1 MPFHTKVCSHREQ
14 LFGEISR
21 TQYDYRAKGQNQ
33 SLASQENLNVSE
45 LNVPINTPRSS
56 ASPICSMNNGRETT
70 IGVSTKS
77 VAVPYEG
84 ARFISDRQVVSAPNI
99 EETRSLSRRRFV
111 KSVKRRWRDRQIGSA
126 ARSSQR
132 FEYRLAMG
140 TRIGRRRK
148 RTAVALGVSALG
160 LSGASQ
166 LALSAYPI
174 AAASFMDNFSKAN
187 GAELTDLNKRVNA
200 ANLNVSEHMLEAMV
214 EEEGVRYDV
223 YRDVA
228 GYPTVGVGH
237 RVLPEDNLRVG
248 DMISHRDAMSF
259 LEQDISKAEEAVRN
273 LVGDLAVSQN
283 EFDALVDLVFNVGE
297 GTVSERESPRL
308 NEAIE
313 AGDHEAIAQEL
324 EYTSAKN
331 KVATGLVHRSERRT
345 QIFMNADYS
354 DPREETSPIRQS

>member
-1 MPFHTKVCSHREQ
+1 MPALTIPNNTQRSFITRTLNPS
-14 LFGEISR
+14 FDIS
-21 TQYDYRAKGQNQ
+21 
-33 SLASQENLNVSE
+33 SQ
-45 LNVPINTPRSS
+45 TPR
-56 ASPICSMNNGRETT
+56 ALELGFQIGSMNSSGQTT
-70 IGVSTKS
+70 IGASTKTAAGTS
-77 VAVPYEG
+77 TAARIISDELVAV
-84 ARFISDRQVVSAPNI
+84 APSI
-99 EETRSLSRRRFV
+99 EETRRLSRRRFV
-111 KSVKRRWRDRQIGSA
+111 KSVKRRWRDRRIGSA
-126 ARSSQR
+126 ARRSQR
-132 FEYRLAMG
+132 FEHRLAMG

-148 RTAVALGVSALG
+148 RTAFALGVSALG

-166 LALSAYPI
+166 LALSADPI
-174 AAASFMDNFSKAN
+174 AAASFMDNFNKTN
-187 GAELTDLNKRVNA
+187 GTELADPSERVNA
-200 ANLNVSEHMLEAMV
+200 ANLNASEHMVEAMI

-237 RVLPEDNLRVG
+237 LVLPEDNLRVG

-273 LVGDLAVSQN
+273 LVGDLAVNQN

-313 AGDHEAIAQEL
+313 AGDHDAIAQEL

-331 KVATGLVHRSERRT
+331 KVAKGLVHRSERRT

-354 DPREETSPIRQS
+354 DPREETSSIRQS